1 VSLVLAQ
8 PHRVPVATLAVVAAG
23 VSVALHLGKLP
34 PAVPALQA
42 ELGLTLVEAGFMLSL
57 VQLAG
62 MTLGLAVGL
71 TADRLGLR
79 RSMLIGLAIVTL
91 ASVLGG
97 QVGRA
102 APPHA
107 VGWLLVLR
115 ALEGV
120 GFLMAVMPAPGLI
133 RALAPPGAEKAAL
146 GLWGAYMPL
155 GVALALLCGPALIAR
170 TGWPGWWWALSLLS
184 TASALW
190 VVAAVPSDRKR
201 VPALAATG
209 AAGAGTAAGLRPGVG
224 AETGAGAGAGAGA
237 RPGVGADAGWAG
249 RLQATL
255 GAAGPWIVSLAFAV
269 YSSQWM
275 AVIGFLPAIYAEA
288 GVPSRWSAVLT
299 ALAAAMNIV
308 GNIMGGRW
316 LQRGA
321 TPARLLRWGFGT
333 MALGSLMAFAQWGQ
347 GAAAVALP
355 AGLRYAAVCAF
366 SLAGGMVPA
375 TLFMLA
381 VRLAPGASTVS
392 TTVGMM
398 QQASA
403 FGQFIAPP
411 LVAWIAH
418 RAGGWQWTW
427 VVTLAC
433 SLAGMALA
441 SRLPALSRS
450 NAA

>member
-1 VSLVLAQ
+1 MA
-8 PHRVPVATLAVVAAG
+8 ALAVIAAG

-42 ELGLTLVEAGFMLSL
+42 GLGLTLVQAGFMLSL

-71 TADRLGLR
+71 AADTIGLR
-79 RSMLIGLAIVTL
+79 RSMLTGLVIVTL

-97 QVGRA
+97 FAGRLVPDHVVPA
-102 APPHA
+102 
-107 VGWLLVLR
+107 LLALR

-120 GFLMAVMPAPGLI
+120 GFLLTVMPAPGLI

-155 GVALALLCGPALIAR
+155 GVALALLCGPGLIALA
-170 TGWPGWWWALSLLS
+170 GWPGWWWALSMLS
-184 TASALW
+184 A
-190 VVAAVPSDRKR
+190 
-201 VPALAATG
+201 
-209 AAGAGTAAGLRPGVG
+209 AAGLWVMVAVPVDRLRTAVV
-224 AETGAGAGAGAGA
+224 AKT
-237 RPGVGADAGWAG
+237 GWAD
-249 RLQATL
+249 RLRATL
-255 GAAGPWIVSLAFAV
+255 GAPGPWVVSLAFAV

-275 AVIGFLPAIYAEA
+275 AVIGFLPVIYAAA
-288 GVPSRWSAVLT
+288 GVPSNWSAVLT

-308 GNIMGGRW
+308 GNVAGGRW

-321 TPARLLRWGFGT
+321 APARLLGWGFGA
-333 MALGSLMAFAQWGQ
+333 MAIGSLAAFAQWGH
-347 GAAAVALP
+347 GGDALALP
-355 AGLRYAAVCAF
+355 PSLRYLAVCLF

-375 TLFMLA
+375 TLFMLS
-381 VRLAPGASTVS
+381 VRLAPGPSTVS

-403 FGQFIAPP
+403 LGQFIAPP

-418 RAGGWQWTW
+418 RVGGWHWTW
-427 VVTLAC
+427 TVALAC
-433 SLAGMALA
+433 SLVGMLLA
-441 SRLPALSRS
+441 ARLAAAPRS
-450 NAA
+450 TAA